1 MSNLTGSQGA
11 YSPGSGN
18 RFKESAGP
26 LPQDEADF
34 NGVGT
39 QRCPSSRCWMACSNG
54 KTITVP
60 ATKRRLCTGKQENM
74 PYPALKDEIDEDP
87 HDRGQPAQERNL
99 QHSSRSSSKG
109 PNPQGIPSRQST
121 PCAPRSG
128 DVSDE
133 LSARQEP
140 RACRRTARIRGH
152 EAKAKSVPVRCSAV
166 ARKHLTT
173 GTGLPSPNDDI
184 S

>member
-1 MSNLTGSQGA
+1 MSYLIGSQGA
-11 YSPGSGN
+11 SSPGSGK
-18 RFKESAGP
+18 RFKVSAGP
-26 LPQDEADF
+26 LPQDESDF

-60 ATKRRLCTGKQENM
+60 ATKRRLCAGKQEITM
-74 PYPALKDEIDEDP
+74 PYPAMKGEIDEDP
-87 HDRGQPAQERNL
+87 HDRRQPAQERNL

-121 PCAPRSG
+121 PYAPRSG
-128 DVSDE
+128 DVSDA
-133 LSARQEP
+133 LSARPEP

-152 EAKAKSVPVRCSAV
+152 EAKAKSVLVR
-166 ARKHLTT
+166 
-173 GTGLPSPNDDI
+173 
-184 S
+184 